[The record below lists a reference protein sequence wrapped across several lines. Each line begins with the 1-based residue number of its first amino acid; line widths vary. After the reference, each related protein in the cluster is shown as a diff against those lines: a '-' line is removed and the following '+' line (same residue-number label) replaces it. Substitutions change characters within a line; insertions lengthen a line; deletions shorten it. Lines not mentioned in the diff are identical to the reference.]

1 MEKEIKSIYQSHS
14 DNQQKK
20 KQTISLDTTL
30 EPIEIVKSVLVS
42 SARAYRTLGS
52 RLETNF
58 FAAIA
63 IIADFLC
70 ALAALLPLQNLFKV

>member
-1 MEKEIKSIYQSHS
+1 MEKEIKSISQSHS

-58 FAAIA
+58 FDLKKKKKKKQKIETK
-63 IIADFLC
+63 
-70 ALAALLPLQNLFKV
+70 N